1 MYHPAAALYN
11 PGLKST
17 VKKDFVRLKEFVD
30 NGCKLEEDTKEKS
43 FDDEKQ
49 EIVDDILNL

>member
-11 PGLKST
+11 PGLKDT

-30 NGCKLEEDTKEKS
+30 SGCKLEEDIKEKS
-43 FDDEKQ
+43 FDEEKQ